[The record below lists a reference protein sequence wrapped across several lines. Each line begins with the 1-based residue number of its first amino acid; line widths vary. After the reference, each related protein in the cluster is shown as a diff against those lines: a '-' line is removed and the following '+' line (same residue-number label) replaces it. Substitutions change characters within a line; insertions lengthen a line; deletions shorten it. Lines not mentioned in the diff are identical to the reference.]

1 MAVAPPGLPAVA
13 TVHPVTLRLTIDTA
27 AWRQHVGSLAASIDG
42 LVPVIKGNGYGFG
55 RDVLQRKAA
64 QLADA
69 VAVGTVFEAREL
81 TAPVT
86 EVIVL
91 TPTLMVPDGLDA
103 RAVLTIGAVE
113 HVDALARAGWRGRV
127 HVKLESS
134 MHRYGV
140 DRVGLDA
147 LVRHAEVAGL
157 DVHGYLFHPPLVT
170 ATYGDADAIDEIE
183 AWLPH
188 LDPRLPLS
196 VSHLTPATFA
206 ALQAR
211 HPFLQFRLR
220 LGTALW
226 HGDKSFLHLNADVVD
241 RRRIAAD
248 GHAGYRLA
256 RVTGAG
262 ALAMIGAGSAHGIA
276 PLADG
281 RSPFHFHRERLPL
294 LEPPHMHTSVVVID
308 RDREPP
314 EVGDRVDVQRP
325 LISSWPDE
333 LEWR

>member
-1 MAVAPPGLPAVA
+1 MLTAPLARLT
-13 TVHPVTLRLTIDTA
+13 TVLDVTLRLTIDRA
-27 AWRQHVGSLAASIDG
+27 AWREHVDGLAASIDG

-55 RDVLQRKAA
+55 RHVLAA
-64 QLADA
+64 EAARLADA
-69 VAVGTVFEAREL
+69 VAVGTVFEARHL
-81 TAPVT
+81 GDSPR
-86 EVIVL
+86 EVVVL
-91 TPTLMVPDGLDA
+91 TPTLTVPDGLDG
-103 RAVLTIGAVE
+103 RAALTVGTPA
-113 HVDALARAGWRGRV
+113 HVDALARAGWHGRV

-157 DVHGYLFHPPLVT
+157 EVSGFLFHPPL
-170 ATYGDADAIDEIE
+170 ATETYRDGDALDEIE
-183 AWLPH
+183 AWLVH
-188 LDPRLPLS
+188 LDPRLPVS
-196 VSHLTPATFA
+196 VSHLTPAAFA
-206 ALQAR
+206 ALQER
-211 HPFLQFRLR
+211 HPFVTFRLR
-220 LGTALW
+220 MGTALW

-241 RRRIAAD
+241 RRRIGAD
-248 GHAGYRLA
+248 ARAGYRLS

-262 ALAMIGAGSAHGIA
+262 ALVMIGAGSAHGIA

-281 RSPFHFHRERLPL
+281 RSPFHFRHERLPL

-314 EVGDRVDVQRP
+314 AVGDRVDVQRP

>member
-1 MAVAPPGLPAVA
+1 MGPAPGATLA
-13 TVHPVTLRLTIDTA
+13 TVQPVTLRLTIDRT
-27 AWRQHVGSLAASIDG
+27 AWRRHVDDLAASIDG

-55 RDVLQRKAA
+55 RDVLAVEAA
-64 QLADA
+64 RLADS
-69 VAVGTVFEAREL
+69 VAVGTVFEARQLAATPAEI
-81 TAPVT
+81 V
-86 EVIVL
+86 VL
-91 TPTLMVPDGLDA
+91 TPALTVPDGLDA
-103 RAVLTIGAVE
+103 RAVLTVGSAA
-113 HVDALARAGWRGRV
+113 HVDALTSAGWHGRV

-147 LVRHAEVAGL
+147 LIRHAEVGGL
-157 DVHGYLFHPPLVT
+157 EVHGYLFHPPLTT
-170 ATYGDADAIDEIE
+170 ATYVDADAVDEIE

-196 VSHLTPATFA
+196 VSHLTPAAFV
-206 ALQAR
+206 ALQGR
-211 HPFLQFRLR
+211 HPFVTFRLR
-220 LGTALW
+220 MGTSLW

-248 GHAGYRLA
+248 GRAGYRLG
-256 RVTGAG
+256 RITGAG
-262 ALAMIGAGSAHGIA
+262 ALVMIGAGSAHGIA

-281 RSPFHFHRERLPL
+281 RSPFHFRRERLAL
-294 LEPPHMHTSVVVID
+294 LEPPHMHTSVVVVD
-308 RDREPP
+308 RDGATP